1 MSRDLAEHFRPRA
14 DETDFDR
21 WLEAAQESD
30 PMFDGAMDDAEC
42 RAALIRRLAACRAE
56 LHLSQ
61 TAVAKLMETTQSAVS
76 ELEGGLTDPRLS
88 TLQRYARAVNCAI
101 QINLQPAR
109 HFLPINYGVVEAVRM
124 ALPAGRPEFHVIS
137 NTRQSASQVVATTY
151 EPVAS

>member
-1 MSRDLAEHFRPRA
+1 MSRDLADQSRPRA
-14 DETDFDR
+14 DETDFAR
-21 WLEAAQESD
+21 WLDAARESD
-30 PMFDGAMDDAEC
+30 PMFDDAVDDAEC
-42 RAALIRRLAACRAE
+42 RAALIGRLAACRAE

-109 HFLPINYGVVEAVRM
+109 HFVPLSYGIVEAPRM
-124 ALPAGRPEFHVIS
+124 PLPAVQPEFQVIS
-137 NTRQSASQVVATTY
+137 STRQSGPVAAATY
-151 EPVAS
+151 EALAS